1 MDRPM
6 FKHLPLDKPRPD
18 IQRFISIL
26 AGKESS
32 STPPLVEYI
41 VDDAVM
47 KPIVTEILGRR
58 WVDWGEHRETQRAY
72 LDNFIDFWHRLGYDF
87 VRFERG
93 LPFPVKQIL
102 APDTAAGVAKPRA
115 WSEEHAGSLRDWE
128 DFEHYPWPK
137 AEEMDFFPFEY
148 IDAHLPEGMGLLTC
162 HAGGIFEHL
171 SWIMSLEGLCLS
183 LIENRDL
190 VAAVARRIGELFLKF
205 YEHLL
210 GLERV
215 GAVFAGDDMG
225 FRTGTLISP
234 DDLRKY
240 CLPWHERIATSV
252 HRKGLPYF
260 LHSCG
265 NIEAVM
271 PDLLSPVRID
281 GKHSFEDA
289 ILPVEEF
296 QARYG
301 DRIAVLGGLDVHIL
315 ASSTPEGVRQ
325 KTRALIETCGR
336 RGRYA
341 IGSGNS
347 IPSYVPAA
355 NYLAMVDEA
364 LLSR

>member
-1 MDRPM
+1 MSHR
-6 FKHLPLDKPRPD
+6 LPLARPRPD

-26 AGKESS
+26 AGKDRSS
-32 STPPLVEYI
+32 ATPLVEYI

-47 KPIVTEILGRR
+47 KLIVTDVLGRR
-58 WVDWGEHRETQRAY
+58 WVDWGESRETQRAY
-72 LDNFIDFWHRLGYDF
+72 LDNFIELWHRLGYDF

-93 LPFPVKQIL
+93 LPFPIKQIL
-102 APDTAAGVAKPRA
+102 APDTAAGSAKQRA
-115 WSEEHAGSLRDWE
+115 WSEEHTGSIQSWE
-128 DFEHYPWPK
+128 DFDRYPWPK
-137 AEEMDFFPFEY
+137 IEEMDFFPFEY
-148 IDAHLPEGMGLLTC
+148 INTHLPTGMGLLTC

-171 SWIMSLEGLCLS
+171 SWIMSLEGLCLA
-183 LIENRDL
+183 LVENPGL
-190 VAAVARRIGELFLKF
+190 VTAVARRIGELLLKF
-205 YEHLL
+205 YEHLI
-210 GLERV
+210 GLDRV
-215 GAVFAGDDMG
+215 AAVFAGDDLG

-240 CLPWHERIATSV
+240 CLPWHERIAALV

-271 PDLLSPVRID
+271 PDFISVVQID

-289 ILPVEEF
+289 VLPVEEY
-296 QARYG
+296 QKKYG

-315 ASSTPEGVRQ
+315 ASSTPKEIRE

-364 LLSR
+364 LFLR